1 MNARGPGENEN
12 LILLL
17 RQMEPRPRA
26 GCHRVALFSPE
37 GPPARR
43 RRERHRRVSGRTVTA
58 LAAGH

>member
-1 MNARGPGENEN
+1 MNARGPGEKEN

-43 RRERHRRVSGRTVTA
+43 RRERQRQDRDSTRRGS
-58 LAAGH
+58 LKYL